1 MLDNFDHIKAYWIMI
16 SPRIAPVRAL
26 LRSRRSRRHDRRGED
41 RPHGGATTPVG
52 LTIDELVRLVREA
65 GRIPLQRDSVYN
77 IVRTFENSV
86 AVA

>member
-1 MLDNFDHIKAYWIMI
+1 MT
-16 SPRIAPVRAL
+16 RAL
-26 LRSRRSRRHDRRGED
+26 RLVATDLDGTIVEEKIVHMA
-41 RPHGGATTPVG
+41 GATTPVG

-77 IVRTFENSV
+77 IVRTFEDSV